1 MRPIRTL
8 AIAAAAV
15 VAALILTHPLVLA
28 EPQSGASAGTPLKLI
43 PPPKRSASTHRAEE
57 TRQPHPTGA
66 RAASPAD
73 RLAARARSRGHVIEG
88 PDSIDLIARLPW
100 WRSPEMQTIRY
111 PDKEFVS
118 QVLATADTWYAT
130 VIGVEPA
137 SEDGVQIAAADEIN
151 ELDLAA
157 DDLAGA
163 PSLTQ
168 SDTAIPYIPDPPEQS
183 WVQAI
188 LAMIGGAFAAVF
200 GARVLFV

>member
-43 PPPKRSASTHRAEE
+43 PPPKRSASAHRAEE
-57 TRQPHPTGA
+57 TRQPHPTNA

-130 VIGVEPA
+130 VIV
-137 SEDGVQIAAADEIN
+137 GVQIAAADEIN